1 MNNNTATA
9 RAINF
14 LSNDMLTSLPIR
26 LEVDGNPYDMRVCE
40 AVDLLNATDKQVNK
54 IVVISLLYTY
64 TITANEISKQ
74 ANY

>member
-1 MNNNTATA
+1 MNNTTA
-9 RAINF
+9 RAIDF
-14 LSNDMLTSLPIR
+14 LTDDMLPTLPVRMEI
-26 LEVDGNPYDMRVCE
+26 DGETYDKKVCDM
-40 AVDLLNATDKQVNK
+40 VDLLKAIDKQVNK

>member
-1 MNNNTATA
+1 MKNATATA
-9 RAINF
+9 RNF
-14 LSNDMLTSLPIR
+14 LENEMFPNFPIR
-26 LEVDGNPYDMRVCE
+26 IEIDGKSYDMRVSE
-40 AVDLLNATDKQVNK
+40 AVDLLNASNEQANK